1 MLDTDGNVVM
11 GNGRRKGGGMTTTT
25 TPSLGN
31 CMNNGKG
38 FIGKVKVDPDLIF
51 TKQERIGKGSFG
63 EVFKGMDN
71 RTQQVVAIKIIDL
84 EEAEDEIEDIQQ
96 EIMVLSQ
103 CDSPYVTKYF
113 GSYLKGTKL
122 WIIMEYLG
130 GGSALDLMKA
140 GSFEEMHI
148 AIILREVLKGLDY
161 LHSER
166 KLHRDIKAANVLL
179 SEMGDVKLAD
189 FGVAGQ
195 LTNTTSKRNTFVGT
209 PFWMAPEV
217 IKQSAYDSKA
227 DIWSLG
233 ITAIEL
239 AKGEPPNSELHPMRV
254 LFLIPK
260 NNPPQLT
267 GNYSKQFKEF
277 VEACL
282 NKDPENR
289 PTAKELLKFPF
300 IRKAKKNSYLIDLI
314 DRYKKW
320 KSQRSEESETESE
333 NSDSEESKPDSDMDE
348 PWIMTIRGPHSRN
361 MIETQGQAEIIG
373 RHPAGDELEE
383 EEDEGENGGVMQDSE
398 EMNSNNHRSHRG
410 GSHQHEHRH
419 HHHHHHHR
427 HHRHHDASSSKK
439 TIPQKAQNGSSG
451 PIPAGGGS
459 VPSSISASSPALI
472 PQQQNKSASA
482 IPVNLSKDSNLN
494 HYRGSEANKS
504 PPLRPNMVAP
514 SPPLLNEG
522 RKDGSSG
529 KRSSKGEQSP
539 LDHRGNDSGIGGSIG
554 DLEKKSSRKGDGSSS
569 KMLTPRSPCLTG
581 VIYPLISE
589 LQRKQNYRGRGSSSG
604 GSRGND
610 QEASSS
616 SHHHHH
622 SSSNHHHHHHGS
634 SSGSSSS
641 SSTRPD
647 PMEELKNAFELA
659 ERASPGI
666 SDLFVR
672 EVVSKLIPSVTESHL
687 KIAMEKITRDI
698 A

>member
-1 MLDTDGNVVM
+1 MSLLVM
-11 GNGRRKGGGMTTTT
+11 SFLNCCFFVDILIIIDQCSRFATSSL
-25 TPSLGN
+25 TPTQ
-31 CMNNGKG
+31 
-38 FIGKVKVDPDLIF
+38 ITVAKVDPELIF

-63 EVFKGMDN
+63 EVFKGIDN

-103 CDSPYVTKYF
+103 CDSPFVTKYY

-140 GSFEEMHI
+140 GQFDEIHI

-239 AKGEPPNSELHPMRV
+239 AKGEPPNSDLHPMRV

-267 GNYSKQFKEF
+267 GSYNKQFKEF

-300 IRKAKKNSYLIDLI
+300 IKKAKRNSYLIDLI
-314 DRYKKW
+314 EKYKRW
-320 KSQRSEESETESE
+320 KTSGGGQSE
-333 NSDSEESKPDSDMDE
+333 SDSDTSDSDDSKSDTYIDDPWNLTVKSPNNIEPPLVLQNNIIPNENEVVLHDSKTNRSNSKKNIHNQHQNGETNVSSPKEKNSFFNSRSPDNKYPVSRPTSVAPPPPVSKVKSPSLRDSLSNKQDE
-348 PWIMTIRGPHSRN
+348 IVEVKQSRENIRKMRESDDILNRNNREREKRESR
-361 MIETQGQAEIIG
+361 EISSKVS
-373 RHPAGDELEE
+373 PVSPSSPKQL
-383 EEDEGENGGVMQDSE
+383 VPPSSS
-398 EMNSNNHRSHRG
+398 SNNNRTT
-410 GSHQHEHRH
+410 
-419 HHHHHHHR
+419 
-427 HHRHHDASSSKK
+427 SSILNNVVYPIITDVQKK
-439 TIPQKAQNGSSG
+439 RKNSARRRNSG
-451 PIPAGGGS
+451 KG
-459 VPSSISASSPALI
+459 VPSSTE
-472 PQQQNKSASA
+472 
-482 IPVNLSKDSNLN
+482 SN
-494 HYRGSEANKS
+494 
-504 PPLRPNMVAP
+504 
-514 SPPLLNEG
+514 
-522 RKDGSSG
+522 D
-529 KRSSKGEQSP
+529 
-539 LDHRGNDSGIGGSIG
+539 
-554 DLEKKSSRKGDGSSS
+554 
-569 KMLTPRSPCLTG
+569 
-581 VIYPLISE
+581 
-589 LQRKQNYRGRGSSSG
+589 
-604 GSRGND
+604 
-610 QEASSS
+610 
-616 SHHHHH
+616 
-622 SSSNHHHHHHGS
+622 
-634 SSGSSSS
+634 
-641 SSTRPD
+641 
-647 PMEELKNAFELA
+647 LKNAFSVA
-659 ERASPGI
+659 EKACPGI
-666 SDLFVR
+666 SDMFVKELLHR
-672 EVVSKLIPSVTESHL
+672 LTPQMSSARLQETMQKLTGYVGIRIFYFL
-687 KIAMEKITRDI
+687 
-698 A
+698 

>member
-1 MLDTDGNVVM
+1 MMQFGENCGGAGPLRMTGN
-11 GNGRRKGGGMTTTT
+11 K
-25 TPSLGN
+25 
-31 CMNNGKG
+31 K
-38 FIGKVKVDPDLIF
+38 KVDPELIF

-63 EVFKGMDN
+63 EVFKGIDN
-71 RTQQVVAIKIIDL
+71 RSQQVVAIKIIDL

-103 CDSPYVTKYF
+103 CDSPYVTKYY

-239 AKGEPPNSELHPMRV
+239 AKGEPPNSDLHPMRV

-282 NKDPENR
+282 NKDPDNR

-300 IRKAKKNSYLIDLI
+300 IRKAKKNSYLVDLI
-314 DRYKKW
+314 ERYKRW
-320 KSQRSEESETESE
+320 KAQGNRG
-333 NSDSEESKPDSDMDE
+333 SDSESEGSDSDDSKSDTITDE
-348 PWIMTIRGPHSRN
+348 PWNLTVKGPQNIDFPSENEAVLINKHGMSNMHNNVHNGEPYVSSSSR
-361 MIETQGQAEIIG
+361 TH
-373 RHPAGDELEE
+373 R
-383 EEDEGENGGVMQDSE
+383 DS
-398 EMNSNNHRSHRG
+398 NYYLPDNKKGNHRPVTTATAVQQMKGREKPTSTFDDEKNQ
-410 GSHQHEHRH
+410 QHMEREYEKE
-419 HHHHHHHR
+419 R
-427 HHRHHDASSSKK
+427 LKSYSSTHD
-439 TIPQKAQNGSSG
+439 GLDCL
-451 PIPAGGGS
+451 
-459 VPSSISASSPALI
+459 SAVI
-472 PQQQNKSASA
+472 
-482 IPVNLSKDSNLN
+482 
-494 HYRGSEANKS
+494 H
-504 PPLRPNMVAP
+504 PLM
-514 SPPLLNEG
+514 
-522 RKDGSSG
+522 
-529 KRSSKGEQSP
+529 
-539 LDHRGNDSGIGGSIG
+539 
-554 DLEKKSSRKGDGSSS
+554 
-569 KMLTPRSPCLTG
+569 T
-581 VIYPLISE
+581 E
-589 LQRKQNYRGRGSSSG
+589 LQRKQKNLNSDPTYKA
-604 GSRGND
+604 
-610 QEASSS
+610 EAI
-616 SHHHHH
+616 
-622 SSSNHHHHHHGS
+622 
-634 SSGSSSS
+634 
-641 SSTRPD
+641 
-647 PMEELKNAFELA
+647 EELRNAFDHA
-659 ERASPGI
+659 ERSFPGI
-666 SDLFVR
+666 SDIFVK
-672 EVVSKLIPSVTESHL
+672 EVLQKLLPNISSSRIQETMDKLTNNAIS
-687 KIAMEKITRDI
+687 
-698 A
+698 

>member
-1 MLDTDGNVVM
+1 M
-11 GNGRRKGGGMTTTT
+11 GRLAQIYLEMASNE
-25 TPSLGN
+25 
-31 CMNNGKG
+31 
-38 FIGKVKVDPDLIF
+38 IAKVDPELIF

-63 EVFKGMDN
+63 EVFKGIDN
-71 RTQQVVAIKIIDL
+71 RTTQVVAIKIIDL
-84 EEAEDEIEDIQQ
+84 DEAEDEIEDIQQ

-103 CDSPYVTKYF
+103 CDSPFVTKYY
-113 GSYLKGTKL
+113 GSFLKGSKL
-122 WIIMEYLG
+122 WILMEYLG

-140 GSFEEMHI
+140 GNFEEMHI

-267 GNYSKQFKEF
+267 GNYTKQFKDF

-289 PTAKELLKFPF
+289 PTAKELLKYPF

-320 KSQRSEESETESE
+320 KCTQNEESETESE
-333 NSDSEESKPDSDMDE
+333 NSDSEEPKMENNLDE
-348 PWIMTIRGPHSRN
+348 WIMTVKGNLSLVPS
-361 MIETQGQAEIIG
+361 TDEIT
-373 RHPAGDELEE
+373 
-383 EEDEGENGGVMQDSE
+383 
-398 EMNSNNHRSHRG
+398 SNN
-410 GSHQHEHRH
+410 
-419 HHHHHHHR
+419 
-427 HHRHHDASSSKK
+427 K
-439 TIPQKAQNGSSG
+439 IIQKIQNGS
-451 PIPAGGGS
+451 GS
-459 VPSSISASSPALI
+459 ALARSP
-472 PQQQNKSASA
+472 P
-482 IPVNLSKDSNLN
+482 KDSNLN
-494 HYRGSEANKS
+494 HYKLDKATPSRPV
-504 PPLRPNMVAP
+504 PPLQPVIENKIDRDRDRDR
-514 SPPLLNEG
+514 EI
-522 RKDGSSG
+522 KDRE
-529 KRSSKGEQSP
+529 KRIVREVNSLDNHGESET
-539 LDHRGNDSGIGGSIG
+539 
-554 DLEKKSSRKGDGSSS
+554 EKKSNRRQVSREHSNSSS
-569 KMLTPRSPCLTG
+569 KFDTRSSCLSN

-589 LQRKQNYRGRGSSSG
+589 LQRKYHFNGRGT
-604 GSRGND
+604 
-610 QEASSS
+610 ES
-616 SHHHHH
+616 SHKT
-622 SSSNHHHHHHGS
+622 N
-634 SSGSSSS
+634 
-641 SSTRPD
+641 D
-647 PMEELKNAFELA
+647 AIEELKNAFEIA
-659 ERASPGI
+659 ERTSPGI
-666 SDLFVR
+666 SDTFVC
-672 EVVSKLIPSVTESHL
+672 EMVQKLVPSITEQRL
-687 KIAMEKITRDI
+687 KNVMDKATRDT